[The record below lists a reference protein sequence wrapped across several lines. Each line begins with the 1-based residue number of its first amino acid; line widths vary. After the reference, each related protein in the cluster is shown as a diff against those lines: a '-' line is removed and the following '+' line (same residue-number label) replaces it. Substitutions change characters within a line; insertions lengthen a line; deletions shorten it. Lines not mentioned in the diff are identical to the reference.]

1 MQSAFPAVPLGTA
14 LTAVP
19 GMCSSAPWDSCSCCS
34 LPSPRC
40 VTAALLALFNGAQCC
55 SPFQSPAHIIK
66 PTLAS
71 KHSPLIR
78 RDCSSSNGEHAK
90 CNGSAPPGFNSA
102 FLHCPM
108 APPCMLRAIHS
119 PKEGICLPS
128 GAQGSSMLF
137 KPQRRKHPGEG
148 KDGFEGLQ
156 SHFAFCTGSTG
167 CCWEVLHCH
176 GQTYVWCSVHQPQCG
191 SPELRHS
198 AQVVYCSQDSTGTR
212 DTCRDKGQA
221 QPQRV
226 WWHRAAA
233 WGRWLSNTKA
243 IHRLGAQAD
252 TCAEVGQQYALNC
265 QELWGAAPPAQ
276 WDTSLRHSTLPIH
289 LSALKKPQRLKC
301 GGFGHG

>member
-119 PKEGICLPS
+119 PKQGICLPS

-233 WGRWLSNTKA
+233 WGRWVKQHKSN
-243 IHRLGAQAD
+243 
-252 TCAEVGQQYALNC
+252 
-265 QELWGAAPPAQ
+265 
-276 WDTSLRHSTLPIH
+276 S
-289 LSALKKPQRLKC
+289 
-301 GGFGHG
+301 